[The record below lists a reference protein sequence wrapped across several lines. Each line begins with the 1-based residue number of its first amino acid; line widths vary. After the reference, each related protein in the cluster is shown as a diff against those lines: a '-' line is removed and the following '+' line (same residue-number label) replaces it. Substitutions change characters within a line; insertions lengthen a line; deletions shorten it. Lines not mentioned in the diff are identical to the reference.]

1 MTGLRALVEA
11 VREARRV
18 ALARPGRDG
27 QADAAAATLE
37 AYLLDTP
44 DVLAAVEAHPDAMEA
59 LAAVR
64 ALGAARAGQT
74 AVRMNWRDGT
84 EGHRERVAAD
94 QRAADARDDLFQL
107 ADRLAARK
115 GE

>member
-1 MTGLRALVEA
+1 MTGLRELVEA

-44 DVLAAVEAHPDAMEA
+44 DVLAAVEAIG
-59 LAAVR
+59 
-64 ALGAARAGQT
+64 ALGEARAGQT

-94 QRAADARDDLFQL
+94 QRAADARDDLFRL
-107 ADRLAARK
+107 ADRLAK
-115 GE
+115 GGV

>member
-11 VREARRV
+11 VREARAKYDERRKFDSNGMASERWRLEV
-18 ALARPGRDG
+18 IMRERALAT
-27 QADAAAATLE
+27 A
-37 AYLLDTP
+37 LLSTP
-44 DVLAAVEAHPDAMEA
+44 DVLAAVEA
-59 LAAVR
+59 VV
-64 ALGAARAGQT
+64 ALGEARVGQT